1 MNFVQFVRN
10 FDLEFLAKKEDHKIK
25 LFTLKYYILAKL
37 SQIEIPQ
44 LLGHQS

>member
-10 FDLEFLAKKEDHKIK
+10 FDLEFLAKKEDRKNK